1 MLLSLTPRR
10 TDGHEQ
16 IEIKIRNDRTQIV
29 SQGKT
34 PRQEQRPGS
43 VEAHCCD

>member
-1 MLLSLTPRR
+1 MMLSLIPGEPN
-10 TDGHEQ
+10 GHKQ

-43 VEAHCCD
+43 VEAHCCE